1 MALLAVSSSV
11 HTDFNQSTS
20 AQQHHDD
27 SFKYLVESAADGI
40 VIQQDYCVVYAN
52 PAALTQFGATN
63 IAEVAQHSMF
73 DFIAPNDRPM
83 MKTFLK
89 GLLERGGFSD
99 PQGFRRLRLDGTLVE
114 VVAVAAKICW
124 NGRPALL
131 GIIRNA
137 TPTERIQITLQADS
151 RRRRR
156 ASSTT
161 DQWLWETDSEHRFT
175 FFSEEIEKLG
185 YSRADIIGKTRWEI
199 AEVAPDC
206 NAIWRA
212 HVADLKAHRAFT
224 DFEYS
229 NSGPDGTEVLR
240 SVSGVPIFDSQG
252 AFKGYRGSSRDIT
265 EYRRAQRIIEHM
277 ALHDALTGLP
287 NRVGFSRELERACRD
302 GHNDGKR
309 FVVLFLDLDHF
320 KDVNDTLGHS
330 IGDKLLIEVATRL
343 TGGLRAQD
351 FIARFG
357 GDEFVMLV
365 NEDCDLASIRDLA
378 HRLTATVSTPYD
390 IDGLRV
396 HTAVSIG
403 IAIFPDDGADDER
416 IVANADLA
424 LYAAKREGRNTWRIF
439 DRHLQNQLQS
449 QRSLDQALRHALDQ
463 QQFELHYQ
471 PLVSIGDDRILGFEA
486 LVRWNH
492 PVHGQVQPNE
502 FIPATERNQLI
513 VPLTEWILK
522 EAITQH
528 QRWASAGLGKFNVSV
543 NVPPVLLKLQGFVD
557 LLDQCIARMSC
568 DPSYL
573 TIEITEGTLIDEA
586 KVLAVLRALRE
597 RGVTIAIDDFGK
609 GYSSMTRLKALPVD
623 VLKID
628 RTFLANVGEDASE
641 AMIIESLVKVGQ
653 CLGKKVVAE
662 GVETP
667 DQLRLLERIGC
678 DIAQGFFIKQ
688 PMAAMEVSAWFE
700 RWQSLRP
707 RCAS

>member
-1 MALLAVSSSV
+1 MNLSV
-11 HTDFNQSTS
+11 HADFNESTP
-20 AQQHHDD
+20 AHQRHDD
-27 SFKYLVESAADGI
+27 GFKYLVESAADGI
-40 VIQQDYCVVYAN
+40 IIQQDYRVVYAN
-52 PAALTQFGATN
+52 PAALKQFGAKSLGD
-63 IAEVAQHSMF
+63 VVQRLVL

-99 PQGFRRLRLDGTLVE
+99 PQGFRRLRLDGTLIE
-114 VVAVAAKICW
+114 VVAVATKISW
-124 NGRPALL
+124 NGQPALL

-137 TPTERIQITLQADS
+137 TPTERIQITLQTES
-151 RRRRR
+151 LRRRR
-156 ASSTT
+156 ASSTA
-161 DQWLWETDSEHRFT
+161 DQWLWETDSAHRFT
-175 FFSEEIEKLG
+175 FFSKEIEKLG
-185 YSRADIIGKTRWEI
+185 YSRTEVIGKTRWEI

-212 HVADLKAHRAFT
+212 HVADLNAHRAFS

-229 NSGPDGTEVLR
+229 TTGPDGTEVLR

-252 AFKGYRGSSRDIT
+252 AFMGYRGSSRDIT
-265 EYRRAQRIIEHM
+265 EYRRAQRKIEHM

-302 GHNDGKR
+302 GHDNGTR

-330 IGDKLLIEVATRL
+330 IGDKLLIEAATRL
-343 TGGLRAQD
+343 KGSLRAQD

-365 NEDCDLASIRDLA
+365 RQDCDLASINNLA
-378 HRLTATVSTPYD
+378 HRLTETVSLPYN
-390 IDGLRV
+390 IEGIRV

-403 IAIFPDDGADDER
+403 VAIFPNDGADDER

-424 LYAAKREGRNTWRIF
+424 LYAAKREGRSTWRVF
-439 DRHLQNQLQS
+439 DRHLQKQLQS
-449 QRSLDQALRHALDQ
+449 QQSLDQALRHALDQ
-463 QQFELHYQ
+463 REFELHYQ
-471 PLVSIGDDRILGFEA
+471 PLVSICDDRILGFEA
-486 LVRWNH
+486 LIRWNH
-492 PVHGQVQPNE
+492 PVRGRVLPNE

-528 QRWASAGLGKFNVSV
+528 RRWASAGLGKFNVSV
-543 NVPPVLLKLQGFVD
+543 NVPPMLLKLQGFVD
-557 LLDQCIARMSC
+557 LLDKSVARMRC

-573 TIEITEGTLIDEA
+573 TIEITEGTLIDET
-586 KVLAVLRALRE
+586 KVLTVLAALRE

-628 RTFLANVGEDASE
+628 RTFLANMAQDPSE
-641 AMIIESLVKVGQ
+641 AMIVESLVKVGQ

-700 RWQSLRP
+700 RWQSLSLCR
-707 RCAS
+707 AS

>member
-1 MALLAVSSSV
+1 MALSPVNLSV
-11 HTDFNQSTS
+11 HKDFNESTS
-20 AQQHHDD
+20 AQQQHDD

-40 VIQQDYCVVYAN
+40 IIQQDYRVVYAN
-52 PAALTQFGATN
+52 PAALTQFGA
-63 IAEVAQHSMF
+63 ICLAEVAQRPVL

-83 MKTFLK
+83 MKRFLK
-89 GLLERGGFSD
+89 GLLECGGFSD
-99 PQGFRRLRLDGTLVE
+99 PQGFRRLRLDGMLIE
-114 VVAVAAKICW
+114 VVAVAAKISW

-151 RRRRR
+151 VRRRR
-156 ASSTT
+156 ASSTA

-185 YSRADIIGKTRWEI
+185 YSRTDIIGKTRWEI
-199 AEVAPDC
+199 ADAAPDRDTMWC
-206 NAIWRA
+206 A
-212 HVADLKAHRAFT
+212 HVADLNAHRAFS

-229 NSGPDGTEVLR
+229 TARPDGIEIQR
-240 SVSGVPIFDSQG
+240 SVSGVPIFDPQG
-252 AFKGYRGSSRDIT
+252 AFMGYRGSSRDIT
-265 EYRRAQRIIEHM
+265 EYRRAQRTIEHM

-302 GHNDGKR
+302 GHKNGTR
-309 FVVLFLDLDHF
+309 FAVLFLDLDHF

-330 IGDKLLIEVATRL
+330 VGDKLLIEVATRL
-343 TGGLRAQD
+343 KGGLRAQD

-365 NEDCDLASIRDLA
+365 NQDCDLASINDLA
-378 HRLTATVSTPYD
+378 HRLTTTVAVPYD
-390 IDGLRV
+390 IDAVRV

-403 IAIFPDDGADDER
+403 IALFPDDGADDER

-424 LYAAKREGRNTWRIF
+424 LYAAKREGRNTWRVF
-439 DRHLQNQLQS
+439 DRYLQNQLQS
-449 QRSLDQALRHALDQ
+449 QRSLDQALRRALDQ

-486 LVRWNH
+486 LIRWNH

-502 FIPATERNQLI
+502 FIQATERNQLI

-543 NVPPVLLKLQGFVD
+543 NVPPDLLKLQGFVD
-557 LLDQCIARMSC
+557 LLDQCVACMRC

-586 KVLAVLRALRE
+586 KVLTVLAALRE

-609 GYSSMTRLKALPVD
+609 GYSSMTRLKTLPVD

-628 RTFLANVGEDASE
+628 RTFLANVTQDPSE
-641 AMIIESLVKVGQ
+641 AMIVELLVKVGQ

-688 PMAAMEVSAWFE
+688 PMAAMEVTAWFE
-700 RWQSLRP
+700 RWQSLWP
-707 RCAS
+707 RHAS